1 MPYQS
6 MAEILQGALCLATF
20 GAIAAVVGKM
30 MTGTIP
36 LHGLL
41 AGRVQGKVEPE
52 RLLALAAAVTLSA
65 LYIVPCAITL
75 GSAAVPRAMPAVEPW
90 MLAALITSQVLYL
103 AGKLLR
109 S

>member
-1 MPYQS
+1 

-41 AGRVQGKVEPE
+41 VGRVQGKVEPE
-52 RLLALAAAVTLSA
+52 RLLALAAGVALPA
-65 LYIVPCAITL
+65 LYIVHCAIALKTV
-75 GSAAVPRAMPAVEPW
+75 AVPRALPAVEPW
-90 MLAALITSQVLYL
+90 MLASLVVSQVLYL